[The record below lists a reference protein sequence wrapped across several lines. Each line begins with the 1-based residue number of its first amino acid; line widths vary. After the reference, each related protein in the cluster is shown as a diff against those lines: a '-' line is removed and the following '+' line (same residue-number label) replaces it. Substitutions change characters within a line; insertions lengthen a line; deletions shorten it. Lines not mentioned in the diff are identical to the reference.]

1 MSTFPSS
8 PKPAAKATGASLF
21 GFRTR
26 LLLTWLA
33 LFGLF
38 VAFFLSFDLKFAI
51 IVEKF
56 PNLAGFKLG
65 PNGFL
70 QGAALTLFL
79 CLCSM
84 VVSVLLGF
92 AAALAR
98 LSGSAV
104 LVGIASFYTSFFRGT
119 PLLIQIL
126 LIYLGLPQVGLVP
139 GAISAGI
146 IALSLNYGAYL
157 SEIFRAGIL
166 GVARGQREAALA
178 LGMRPPQTFC
188 YIVLPQAM
196 RVIIPPTANQF
207 ISMLKDSSLIFGDGG
222 VGSDVPGPVVRALQL
237 PLPGNADYR
246 GNHLLGTVDSAGAVA
261 SAPGTALRQGVPALS
276 SAWAQR
282 AHARTV
288 ARRRPLVGGAT
299 VG

>member
-1 MSTFPSS
+1 MSAFE
-8 PKPAAKATGASLF
+8 PAPTTKGHGLF

-26 LLLTWLA
+26 LYLTWLA
-33 LFGLF
+33 LFVLF
-38 VAFFLSFDLKFAI
+38 VGFFLSFDLKFAI
-51 IVEKF
+51 ILEKF

-79 CLCSM
+79 CFCSIF
-84 VVSVLLGF
+84 VSVLFGF

-98 LSGSAV
+98 LSSSAV

-126 LIYLGLPQVGLVP
+126 LIYLGLPQLGLVP

-157 SEIFRAGIL
+157 SEIFRAGII
-166 GVARGQREAALA
+166 GVARGQRDAALA
-178 LGMRPPQTFC
+178 LGMGTRDIFC
-188 YIVLPQAM
+188 SVILPQAM

-207 ISMLKDSSLIFGDGG
+207 ISMLKDSSLISVMGVWEVMFLAQSYGRSSYRYLEMLTTAAVIYWVLSILLELAQARLERHFGK
-222 VGSDVPGPVVRALQL
+222 A
-237 PLPGNADYR
+237 Y
-246 GNHLLGTVDSAGAVA
+246 
-261 SAPGTALRQGVPALS
+261 
-276 SAWAQR
+276 QR
-282 AHARTV
+282 
-288 ARRRPLVGGAT
+288 
-299 VG
+299 